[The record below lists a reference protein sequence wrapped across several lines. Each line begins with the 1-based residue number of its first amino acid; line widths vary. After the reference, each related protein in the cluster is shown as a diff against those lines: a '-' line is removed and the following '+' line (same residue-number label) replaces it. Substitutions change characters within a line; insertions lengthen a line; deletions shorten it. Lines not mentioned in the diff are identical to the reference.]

1 MSAVEVVPP
10 PLIEDCA
17 VPPPE
22 DTCCDAGLPEP
33 CPPDCQQPP
42 EQASLLAGFY
52 ALSLQVQGCSP
63 VSDPLQTNYLVGFSA
78 LIYPPY

>member
-22 DTCCDAGLPEP
+22 DACCDAGLPEP

-52 ALSLQVQGCSP
+52 ALSLQVQGGSP
-63 VSDPLQTNYLVGFSA
+63 VSDTLQFADFVGFPA
-78 LIYPPY
+78 